1 MINLEMLGTAI
12 LAIGLSLLL
21 MTAYVSLK
29 FSSYTPP
36 VNEYTLKHKNTV
48 QEDGNKVSTLW

>member
-21 MTAYVSLK
+21 MTAYIALK

-36 VNEYTLKHKNTV
+36 VY
-48 QEDGNKVSTLW
+48 